1 MSLDKTNT
9 TLQKVYTIDFSF
21 KNKSCLSTNELQ
33 SVKKYSKEAEKKSAF
48 GTPWI
53 YIRTY
58 SAVTDL
64 LVKLPLQMA

>member
-1 MSLDKTNT
+1 LE
-9 TLQKVYTIDFSF
+9 QYF
-21 KNKSCLSTNELQ
+21 NKRKYIIYNELQ

-64 LVKLPLQMA
+64 LVKLLLQMA

>member
-33 SVKKYSKEAEKKSAF
+33 SVKKYSKEAEKKVPSE
-48 GTPWI
+48 
-53 YIRTY
+53 
-58 SAVTDL
+58 L
-64 LVKLPLQMA
+64 LGFTLGLTLL